1 MRAASRAFGK
11 RADPQVLGATPD
23 REILGKDFAA
33 SLEASRDA
41 WAAGEKSQSL
51 DHLRR
56 ALLIEPGRAD
66 QWFLYGQ
73 RSIELGRP
81 DVAWDAIRST
91 LDLSAAHLDALEL
104 LIELV
109 RVRDVSTAYVTQAVD
124 RLTQVLPSVPQKHRE
139 SLDYLIPF
147 TRTEAVR
154 DLTESP
160 DEVARGVA
168 RLYCESRELEA
179 YPGGALAGLSA
190 GAAASASVRY
200 NLAVGRVSAVSEL
213 ASSLPVE
220 AVPISSVRRA
230 IRRHASRSQHQQ
242 VTRLCDLYL
251 AARPDDAWAVR
262 MGAEARAGVLAETSG
277 TSRGSL
283 SNYQLTQAGFPF
295 REAVAAPRYEA
306 APRRVFYLLH
316 NSLPYASAGYAT
328 RSHGLLRALSET
340 WDITGVTRLGFPFDT
355 PGHDE
360 VDEVAATESIDGVR
374 YQRLSTRRGTWQ
386 KSPITGYVEEY
397 AGSVLDLAET
407 ERPGLI
413 HAASNHWNGLT
424 AVQSARALGIPS
436 VYEVRGLWEVT
447 RASRNPD
454 WHDSGM
460 YRYIARMEA
469 DAARGAS
476 QVITITQGL
485 RDELVDRGVD
495 GDTIAVVPNGVDT
508 ERFVPV
514 DRDVELAGQLGLHGK
529 TVIGYVGSVLD
540 YEGLDLLVRAVGRLA
555 TERDDFHLL
564 VVGDGAERERYQT
577 LADELG
583 LLGTFVTFTGRVPHA
598 EVERYYSL
606 VDIAPFPRLPLQV
619 CELVSPLKPFE
630 AMAMGKAVIASDVRA
645 LAEIVTDGV
654 NGLLHTKG
662 SSDDLVRALRTLLD
676 DPALRRRLGDD
687 ARAWVVA
694 ERDWRTLAG
703 RVTTIYDHLL
713 SGGSASDRL

>member
-1 MRAASRAFGK
+1 MKAASRMLGR
-11 RADPQVLGATPD
+11 RAATPQVEEAG
-23 REILGKDFAA
+23 RGQEILGRDFTA
-33 SLEASRDA
+33 SIEASRDA
-41 WAAGEKSQSL
+41 WAEGEKSQSL

-56 ALLIEPGRAD
+56 ALLLEPGRAD

-91 LDLSAAHLDALEL
+91 LDISPTHLEALEL

-109 RVRDVSTAYVTQAVD
+109 RVRDVNTAYVTQAVD
-124 RLTQVLPSVPQKHRE
+124 RLTEALPGFPQKHRE
-139 SLDYLIPF
+139 ALDYLIPF
-147 TRTEAVR
+147 TRSEVVR
-154 DLTESP
+154 DLAQSP

-168 RLYCESRELEA
+168 RLYLESRDLEA
-179 YPGGALAGLSA
+179 YPDGALAGLSA
-190 GAAASASVRY
+190 DAEVSASLRY
-200 NLAVGRVSAVSEL
+200 NLAVGRSSVVHEL
-213 ASSLPVE
+213 ASRLPPE
-220 AVPISSVRRA
+220 AVPVSSVRRA
-230 IRRHASRSQHQQ
+230 IRRHVSRSDHKQ
-242 VTRLCDLYL
+242 VIRLCDLYL
-251 AARPDDAWAVR
+251 TARPGDSWAVR
-262 MGAEARAGVLAETSG
+262 VRAEAQESLAGA
-277 TSRGSL
+277 SL
-283 SNYQLTQAGFPF
+283 RPSSNYQLTQAGFPF

-306 APRRVFYLLH
+306 APGRVFYLLH

-340 WDITGVTRLGFPFDT
+340 WDITGVTRLGFPFDA

-360 VDEVAATESIDGVR
+360 VDEVVPTESIDGVR
-374 YQRLSTRRGTWQ
+374 YQRLSTQRGIWQ
-386 KSPITGYVEEY
+386 KSPVTGYVEEY
-397 AGSVLDLAET
+397 ARSVVGLAEI
-407 ERPGLI
+407 ERPALI

-424 AVQSARALGIPS
+424 AVESARALGIPS

-495 GDTIAVVPNGVDT
+495 GDTITVVPNGVDT

-514 DRDVELAGQLGLHGK
+514 DRDTDLAGRLGLLGK

-540 YEGLDLLVRAVGRLA
+540 YEGLDLLVRAVSRLA
-555 TERDDFHLL
+555 AERDDFHLL
-564 VVGDGAERERYQT
+564 VVGDGAERERYES

-583 LLGTFVTFTGRVPHA
+583 LLGSFVTFTGGVPHA

-662 SSDDLVRALRTLLD
+662 SSDDLVRALRVLLD
-676 DPALRRRLGDD
+676 DPALRQRLGAD

-703 RVTTIYDHLL
+703 RVTTIYDRLL
-713 SGGSASDRL
+713 SVGGVSSRM